1 MVSPWRDPGQQL
13 PEACCARRARL
24 VWYSCYTLTF
34 LDLLGDRFGLVWYSW
49 YTRTFLDL
57 LGDRFGLVWFSCYT
71 LTILDL
77 LGDRFGLVWYSWY
90 ILEHVLIRLVTDSR
104 CPILVSDSTI
114 LVSDPANPVTD
125 SDILVSDS

>member
-1 MVSPWRDPGQQL
+1 MTDSGWFGIV
-13 PEACCARRARL
+13 A
-24 VWYSCYTLTF
+24 TL
-34 LDLLGDRFGLVWYSW
+34 
-49 YTRTFLDL
+49 TFLDL

-71 LTILDL
+71 LTFLDL

-114 LVSDPANPVTD
+114 LVSDPDNPVTD

>member
-57 LGDRFGLVWFSCYT
+57 LGDRFGLVWYSCYT
-71 LTILDL
+71 LTFLDL
-77 LGDRFGLVWYSWY
+77 LGDRFS
-90 ILEHVLIRLVTDSR
+90 VTDSGVR
-104 CPILVSDSTI
+104 FWCPILLSWCPILTI
-114 LVSDPANPVTD
+114 R
-125 SDILVSDS
+125 